1 MTQRGGGRGENSAGS
16 GIPTAVGA
24 SYKGLDGVGVPR
36 EPSGED
42 GTWFA
47 HRDAEV
53 GLKLTKLGESDDI
66 EAF

>member
-1 MTQRGGGRGENSAGS
+1 MTRRGGSREENSAGS
-16 GIPTAVGA
+16 GILTAVG
-24 SYKGLDGVGVPR
+24 SPYKGLDGVGVPR

-42 GTWFA
+42 GTRFA